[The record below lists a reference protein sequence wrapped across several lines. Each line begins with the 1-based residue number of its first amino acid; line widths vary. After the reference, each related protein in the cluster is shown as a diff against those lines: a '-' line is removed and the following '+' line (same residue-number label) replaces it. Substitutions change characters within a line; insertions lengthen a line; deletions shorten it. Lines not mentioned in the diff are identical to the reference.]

1 MIDQLLST
9 RDSITIK
16 LILPLQ
22 KKSRVC
28 VLHDIGTFDKD
39 TPRAKLISQT
49 FNSNGILLTTY
60 SSLLLY
66 TNELLSKNWH
76 YVILD
81 EGHKIRNPDAK
92 VTIVAKCFRTPHR
105 IILSGSPIQ
114 NNLKEL
120 WSLFDFVFPGKLG
133 TLEAFMEHFSVPI
146 VQGGYSNAT
155 DFQVQ
160 TAFRCASVLKDTIAP
175 YLLRRVKNDV
185 KLSTRLPDKNEQV
198 LFCRLSDEQKEEY
211 VGYLESKEFKIMLEK
226 RNNILKAL
234 TNLRKICNHVDLAT
248 ERFYKDPGVV
258 NLTSEEDLTRA
269 AQRGFYKRSGK
280 MVVVDTLLKLWK
292 RQDSRVLLF
301 SQSVQMLN
309 ILEQYLLNMDYEYRR
324 MDGGTNAAS
333 RAGIV
338 NEFNSNKDIFV
349 FLLTTKVGGIG
360 LNLIGANKIIIFD
373 PDWNP

>member
-1 MIDQLLST
+1 
-9 RDSITIK
+9 
-16 LILPLQ
+16 
-22 KKSRVC
+22 
-28 VLHDIGTFDKD
+28 
-39 TPRAKLISQT
+39 
-49 FNSNGILLTTY
+49 
-60 SSLLLY
+60 LLLY
-66 TNELLSKNWH
+66 TKELLSKNWH

-133 TLEAFMEHFSVPI
+133 TLEAFMENFSVPI

-155 DFQVQ
+155 EIQVQ
-160 TAFRCASVLKDTIAP
+160 TAFKCASVLKDTIAP
-175 YLLRRVKNDV
+175 YLLRRIKNDV
-185 KLSTRLPDKNEQV
+185 KLNTKLPDKNEQV
-198 LFCRLSDEQKEEY
+198 LFCRLSNEQKEEY
-211 VGYLESKEFKIMLEK
+211 INYLESREFKLMLEK
-226 RNNILKAL
+226 KNNILKAL
-234 TNLRKICNHVDLAT
+234 THLRKICNHVDIAT
-248 ERFYKDPGVV
+248 ERFCKDPQSAKWAD
-258 NLTSEEDLTRA
+258 NFTEEELKNAR
-269 AQRGFYKRSGK
+269 RHGFYKRSGK

-292 RQDSRVLLF
+292 KQESRVLLF
-301 SQSVQMLN
+301 SQSRQMLD
-309 ILEQYLLNMDYEYRR
+309 ILEQYILDMNYEYRR
-324 MDGGTNAAS
+324 MDGSTNAAS